1 MRDRLVLPVI
11 GVISI
16 VVVLLVGYLLLGHA
30 PGRGGRHDAA
40 TLPAL
45 NALLNGAS
53 AVLLSAGWIFVKR
66 RRIAAHRAC
75 MLAAFSVS
83 VLFLVS
89 YVIYHALAGS
99 RGFTGT
105 GLVRWIYFPLLVS
118 HIVLAAAMVPFVL
131 TTSTARWA
139 PTTSATRGW
148 PGERCRCGSTSRS
161 RAWSSTGCSIAC
173 FRSHADR
180 PSLTPDPGPARLV
193 ALNRPGQ
200 RARTPLGRDAA
211 TRR

>member
-11 GVISI
+11 GVVSI

-131 TTSTARWA
+131 TTLYRALGADYVRHAWLARRTLPVWLYV
-139 PTTSATRGW
+139 SV
-148 PGERCRCGSTSRS
+148 
-161 RAWSSTGCSIAC
+161 TGVVVYWM
-173 FRSHADR
+173 
-180 PSLTPDPGPARLV
+180 LYRLF
-193 ALNRPGQ
+193 P
-200 RARTPLGRDAA
+200 
-211 TRR
+211 